1 MRKERLRQIDL
12 LSTRLIE
19 GISSDEENRELNDLL
34 KGDPEACERYLE
46 ISEIHTLLRELHDTE
61 HLPKELNDLPGFMK
75 GDTIPFPTSKPD
87 RKRSYLGVGIAV
99 AAALAILLN
108 ISLVLWRSI
117 EPEPSQ
123 ATGIAVL
130 SRLVEPEW
138 SLPGSEIEEG
148 SVLFPGQFLLKSGL
162 AQIEFFSGASVIVE
176 GPVDLNLISALA
188 MECKEG
194 KLRAF
199 VPEPAHGFSVKT
211 PDYEAVDLG
220 TEFALSVGS
229 EGSSEVH
236 VVDGEVRLDSHAGET
251 LKHLNG
257 GDGVRARSGSLEAI
271 AANGTG
277 FVGREQLLNRADADS
292 RSRYESWQLTREAL
306 LEDKSTLALYD
317 FEGQNRWDRQL
328 TNHQPNGPQAA
339 IIGATW
345 SEGRWPGKG
354 ALEFKGLSDR
364 VRMRIPGTFDALT
377 FAAWIRVDGLDR
389 WLSSLFLTDGFDR
402 GEVHWQI
409 SDEGCL
415 ILGISNRNS
424 PNSQSAPVITPND
437 IGRWMHVAVTVDRE
451 SGIVCHYLDGQKV
464 MSDHR
469 KKIPP
474 LRLGGGEIGNWQAH
488 STNYPIRSFNGRID
502 EFIILKRAMSESE
515 VAALHQGK
523 LRSATTVQEE

>member
-1 MRKERLRQIDL
+1 MKKERLRQIDL

-19 GISSDEENRELNDLL
+19 GLSSDEENRELNRLL

-46 ISEIHTLLRELHDTE
+46 ISEMHSLLREAHDTE
-61 HLPKELNDLPGFMK
+61 HLPGEWSELPGFMK
-75 GDTIPFPTSKPD
+75 EDTIPFPSSKAKP
-87 RKRSYLGVGIAV
+87 KRNVFGP
-99 AAALAILLN
+99 ALAIAAAIAMLLN
-108 ISLVLWRSI
+108 ISIILWKSN

-138 SLPGSEIEEG
+138 AEPNREVEEG
-148 SVLFPGQFLLKSGL
+148 SVLFPGRFLLKSGL
-162 AQIEFFSGASVIVE
+162 AQIEFFSGASVTVE

-188 MECKEG
+188 MECKQG

-199 VPEPAHGFSVKT
+199 VPEPAQGFSVKT

-220 TEFALSVGS
+220 TEFALSVGGG
-229 EGSSEVH
+229 GSSEVH
-236 VVDGEVRLDSHAGET
+236 VVDGEVRLDSHAGEPIQ
-251 LKHLNG
+251 HLNK
-257 GDGVRARSGSLEAI
+257 GDGIRSHAGSLEPI
-271 AANGTG
+271 AANESR
-277 FVGREQLLNRADADS
+277 FIGREQLLHRADANS
-292 RSRYESWQLTREAL
+292 RSRYERWQRTRTTL
-306 LEDKSTLALYD
+306 LEDGSTLALFD

-328 TNHQPNGPQAA
+328 TNHKEEGPQAA

-364 VRMRIPGTFDALT
+364 VRMQIPGTFDALT
-377 FAAWIRVDGLDR
+377 FAAWVRIDGLDR

-415 ILGISNRNS
+415 ILGISNKNS
-424 PNSQSAPVITPND
+424 PNSQSEPVIQPND
-437 IGRWMHVAVTVDRE
+437 LGRWMHIAVTVDRNT
-451 SGIVCHYLDGQKV
+451 GLVCHYLDGRKV

-469 KKIPP
+469 KRIPP
-474 LRLGGGEIGNWQAH
+474 LKLGGGEIGNWQPH
-488 STNYPIRSFNGRID
+488 SKNYPIRSFNGRID
-502 EFIILKRAMSESE
+502 EFIILERAMSETE
-515 VAALHQGK
+515 IAALHRGK
-523 LRSATTVQEE
+523 LQSTPPSPSE